1 MKTTRGFVTTKQDT
15 GTEAHQE
22 PEDGLVVDH
31 LAVEFFVERHD
42 AYFRAV
48 QDATFSVPQ
57 GSFVSVIGPTGCGK
71 STVLR
76 AIAGLVPYSHGEVR
90 WNGNR
95 ITGPGAE
102 RAVVFQAA
110 ALLPWRTVSRNTA
123 YGLENLRRPKA
134 MITERVQ
141 EMLTL
146 VGLDGYAD
154 RYPHELSGGMQQR
167 VNLARA
173 LAVDPE
179 VLLLDEPF
187 SALDSQTRAV
197 MGSELLRI
205 WAQTRKTALLITHQ
219 IDEAVYL
226 SDTVVV
232 LSAGPASTTR
242 HHIPIPL
249 PRPRTDDLRRTTDF
263 TNIVDH
269 IWNLTKE
276 AWLKSETT

>member
-1 MKTTRGFVTTKQDT
+1 MTKRGVPV
-15 GTEAHQE
+15 EAHRE

-31 LAVEFFVERHD
+31 VGIEFFVERHD

-48 QDATFSVPQ
+48 KDATFTVPK

-76 AIAGLVPYSHGEVR
+76 AIAGLVPYSDGEVR
-90 WNGNR
+90 WNGKP
-95 ITGPGAE
+95 IVGPGVE

-110 ALLPWRTVSRNTA
+110 ALLPWRTVSRNTG

-134 MITERVQ
+134 VIAERVQ

-219 IDEAVYL
+219 IDEAVFL

-242 HHIPIPL
+242 HVIPIEL
-249 PRPRTDDLRRTTDF
+249 PRPRTDDLRRTPEF
-263 TNIVDH
+263 TQIVDH
-269 IWNLTKE
+269 IWSLTKE
-276 AWLKSETT
+276 AWLKSDQPEPT